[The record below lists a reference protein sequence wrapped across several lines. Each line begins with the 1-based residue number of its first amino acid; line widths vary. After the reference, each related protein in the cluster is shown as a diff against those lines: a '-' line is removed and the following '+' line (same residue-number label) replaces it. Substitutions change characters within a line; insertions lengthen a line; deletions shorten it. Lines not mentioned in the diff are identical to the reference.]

1 MPLLLLSLLGCEDN
15 FDPDLANLSR
25 NLVVMSDLQAGE
37 TPSLDIKST
46 VLFGE
51 LNSADSPQ
59 DANVIVT
66 TDDGDLFSLR
76 YDAVANSYIN
86 LQETIRENVQYN
98 LTIDLPSSSSNSLTA
113 STIVPHATSLN
124 VNSVKSVEV
133 DEANGKEFFNIS
145 TIIDTENLDPDQN
158 YYRLRVFLEEQIRT
172 QNQDGSFSF
181 VTSED
186 SDYVSCGQGIFVNGL
201 TCSEH
206 FDGFLLDVSSMEQ
219 ESIELDLVSKTHDPS
234 IDIVASRLFFEFSSL
249 SESTYNFEESITK
262 LIESSESVI
271 GEPVINFSNIENGL
285 GYFGA
290 SSTKIDTIIL

>member
-25 NLVVMSDLQAGE
+25 NLVVMSDLKAGDF
-37 TPSLDIKST
+37 PSVKLKTTI
-46 VLFGE
+46 LLGE
-51 LNSADSPQ
+51 LHSADSPE
-59 DANVIVT
+59 DAIVIIKPEN
-66 TDDGDLFSLR
+66 DDQFLLR
-76 YDAVANSYIN
+76 YDAIEERYIN
-86 LQETIRENVQYN
+86 EDKTIRENTKYN
-98 LTIDLPSSSSNSLTA
+98 LTIDIPSFQSNTLSA
-113 STIVPHATSLN
+113 STTVPLATSLN

-172 QNQDGSFSF
+172 KNQDGSFSF